1 MRGPVTEEAFI
12 QFCQQ
17 LSDQAWLQGLLVAVG
32 TCFLEDAARCGVGLL
47 VAAGHVGW
55 WVAFAGMTGGG
66 IAGDIG
72 LYLIGRFATLFLLR
86 WRWVD
91 AARLAWMESYFQQ
104 QAVKTVLIARFIPG
118 ARTLAYVSAG
128 AVKYPLPRF
137 LLLLLLAS
145 VAQSV
150 LFLELGAFIG
160 KRILPY
166 LHDTRLRL
174 GAFGIIVL
182 LVVLT
187 HHILTRRNK
196 RKALMTK

>member
-1 MRGPVTEEAFI
+1 MTEEAFI

-55 WVAFAGMTGGG
+55 WVAFAGMTFGG

-72 LYLIGRFATLFLLR
+72 LYLIGRFATLFLIR

-104 QAVKTVLIARFIPG
+104 QAMKTVLIARFIPG

-145 VAQSV
+145 VVQSV

-160 KRILPY
+160 ERILPY

-174 GAFGIIVL
+174 GAFAVIVL

-196 RKALMTK
+196 RKTLMNK